1 MRNIY
6 FVGGVFEPDLFDCYI
21 ESSKGVIQNAANN
34 YQCNI
39 IKGLDKLSENGVSVI
54 SLPFIGSYPF
64 FYRDFLIRPRVS
76 CFYNNSK
83 IFRLGFLNLPFVKL
97 FSKFISLLK
106 FIIKKNFEP
115 DSTVFIYS
123 MHLPFV
129 LAVVLGKFLFRK
141 KYDICL
147 FVPDLPEYMNDR
159 KDIAYRFLKSIE
171 IFFINICIRHINKY
185 VVLTEEMAVKM
196 KLDKNQY
203 IVIEGVADSIKLQ
216 ENVGFSGKR
225 IVFYS
230 GTLASRYGVQDLVAA
245 FSAINNKNYELWICG
260 DGDSRKYIEAA
271 SVNDDRIKYLGQ
283 LKRQEVLHLQQTA
296 TVLVNPRRA
305 GDEYTKYSFPSKIM
319 EYMSSGR
326 PVIMHKLPG
335 IPSEYYQYCY
345 TPTSSTF
352 SSFVD
357 CLRNTL
363 ALPSSELT
371 SKGLAAKNFIKNNKN
386 HVKQA
391 EKIKEF
397 LLRNN

>member
-54 SLPFIGSYPF
+54 SLPFLGSYPF
-64 FYRDFLIRPRVS
+64 FYSDFLIRPRVS

-230 GTLASRYGVQDLVAA
+230 GTLASRYGVQDLVDA

-260 DGDSRKYIEAA
+260 DGDSRKYIEVA

-391 EKIKEF
+391 EKIKDF